1 MKFKEFFNKEFN
13 KLWNKIE
20 DDIEKEKSK
29 QKIIQENLDKMLAE
43 LISRHQEEMNDMKE
57 MMRINE
63 EKNEKSRINYEK
75 GLGSLFFEFRNN
87 MKKIEEDAEKERQKM
102 INRQI
107 EIENEYKN
115 KILENQILEEKKKRQ
130 KLEEEKRKEEKKKI
144 INESFNQKVEI
155 MKTEKIREI
164 EKEFSKIKEN
174 FCIEEIKN
182 FDQNKIIELI

>member
-1 MKFKEFFNKEFN
+1 
-13 KLWNKIE
+13 
-20 DDIEKEKSK
+20 
-29 QKIIQENLDKMLAE
+29 MLAE

-115 KILENQILEEKKKRQ
+115 KILENQILEEKKK
-130 KLEEEKRKEEKKKI
+130 KDKK
-144 INESFNQKVEI
+144 
-155 MKTEKIREI
+155 
-164 EKEFSKIKEN
+164 
-174 FCIEEIKN
+174 
-182 FDQNKIIELI
+182 